1 MKTVK
6 GEGVIWMEK
15 WVLETKDLTKKFNK
29 QIAVDSINLHVPKGK
44 IYGLLGRN
52 GAGKTTT
59 LRMIMGLVKQTSG
72 EVQIFGKELK
82 HNEKEIYPR
91 IGSIIETPGFYQN
104 LTGRENLE
112 ILARLRGV
120 HRSDAIEYALS
131 RVGLHKETKKIVS
144 QYSLG
149 MKQRLGIAAA
159 ILHEPELLI
168 LDEPINGLD
177 PIGIQEMRN
186 FLLDLCEE
194 SHVTI
199 VISSH
204 ILSEIEQLAD
214 NIGIIHDG
222 KLLEEITIE
231 ELRKRN
237 RKYIEFQVS
246 DEKKA
251 VLIMEK
257 DFGIDD
263 YEVHEKGNIRIYS
276 HLSQRGKINKALVE
290 NHIEVLKIIMSEDNL
305 EDYFVKL
312 IGGGT
317 IG

>member
-1 MKTVK
+1 
-6 GEGVIWMEK
+6 MEN
-15 WVLETKDLTKKFNK
+15 WILETKALTRKFDK
-29 QIAVDSINLHVPKGK
+29 QIAVDSINLHVPKGQ

-59 LRMIMGLVKQTSG
+59 LRMIMGLVKPTSG
-72 EVQIFGKELK
+72 EIEIFGKDLMK
-82 HNEKEIYPR
+82 NRKEIYPR
-91 IGSIIETPGFYQN
+91 IGSIIENPGFYQN
-104 LTGRENLE
+104 LTGSENLK

-131 RVGLHKETKKIVS
+131 TVGLDKEPEKIVS

-159 ILHEPELLI
+159 IMHEPELLI

-186 FLLDLCEE
+186 FLVKLCKEN
-194 SHVTI
+194 HVTI

-214 NIGIIHDG
+214 NIGVIHDG
-222 KLLEEITIE
+222 KLLEEVSIE

-237 RKYIEFQVS
+237 RKYLEFQVS
-246 DEKKA
+246 NENKA
-251 VLIMEK
+251 VMLIEK
-257 DFGIDD
+257 HFNITD

-276 HLSQRGKINKALVE
+276 HLGEQGKLNKVFVE
-290 NHIEVLKIIMSEDNL
+290 NDIEVLKIIMSEDNL
-305 EDYFVKL
+305 EDYFIKL

>member
-1 MKTVK
+1 MQD
-6 GEGVIWMEK
+6 
-15 WVLETKDLTKKFNK
+15 WVLETKDLTRKFDE
-29 QIAVDSINLHVPKGK
+29 QVAVDGINLHVPKGS

-59 LRMIMGLVKQTSG
+59 LRMIMNLVKPTSG
-72 EVQIFGKELK
+72 EIEVFGKKLNG
-82 HNEKEIYPR
+82 NEKQIYPR

-104 LTGRENLE
+104 LTGRENLA
-112 ILARLRGV
+112 ILARLRGI

-131 RVGLHKETKKIVS
+131 RVGLDKEPRKIVS

-159 ILHEPELLI
+159 IMHEPELLI

-177 PIGIQEMRN
+177 PIGIQEMRS
-186 FLLDLCEE
+186 FLENLCKEK
-194 SHVTI
+194 HVTI

-204 ILSEIEQLAD
+204 ILTEIEQLAD
-214 NIGIIHDG
+214 FIGIIHEG

-231 ELRKRN
+231 DLRKRN

-246 DEKKA
+246 NENKA
-251 VLIMEK
+251 VMLIEK
-257 DFGIDD
+257 HFNIND
-263 YEVHEKGNIRIYS
+263 YEVREKGNIRVYS
-276 HLSQRGKINKALVE
+276 HLGQQGQINKMFVE
-290 NHIEVLKIIMSEDNL
+290 NDIEVLKINMSEDRL
-305 EDYFVKL
+305 EDYFVNL

-317 IG
+317 IA

>member
-1 MKTVK
+1 MQNY
-6 GEGVIWMEK
+6 
-15 WVLETKDLTKKFNK
+15 VLETKALTRKYGS
-29 QIAVDSINLHVPKGK
+29 QTAVNTINLHVPKGH

-59 LRMIMGLVKQTSG
+59 IRMIMGLVKPTSG
-72 EVQIFGKELK
+72 EIEIFGKSL
-82 HNEKEIYPR
+82 EKNAKQIYSR
-91 IGSIIETPGFYQN
+91 IGSIIEMPGFYQN
-104 LTGRENLE
+104 LTGSENLAV
-112 ILARLRGV
+112 LARLRGI
-120 HRSDAIEYALS
+120 HRSDAIQYALS
-131 RVGLHKETKKIVS
+131 RVGLDKEPRKIVS

-159 ILHEPELLI
+159 IMHEPELLI

-186 FLLDLCEE
+186 FLKSLCEE
-194 SHVTI
+194 EHVTI

-214 NIGIIHDG
+214 HIGIIHEG
-222 KLLEEITIE
+222 KLLEETTIQE
-231 ELRKRN
+231 INKRN
-237 RKYIEFQVS
+237 RKYLEFQVS
-246 DEKKA
+246 NENKA
-251 VLIMEK
+251 AMLLEQQFNI
-257 DFGIDD
+257 FD

-276 HLSQRGKINKALVE
+276 HLGEQGKLNRAFVE
-290 NHIEVLKIIMSEDNL
+290 NSIEVSKIVMSEDNL

-317 IG
+317 IA

>member
-1 MKTVK
+1 M
-6 GEGVIWMEK
+6 GN
-15 WVLETKDLTKKFNK
+15 WVLETKELTRKFGN
-29 QIAVDSINLHVPKGK
+29 QTAVNNINIHVPKGK

-59 LRMIMGLVKQTSG
+59 LRMIMGLIKPTSG
-72 EVQIFGKELK
+72 EIEVFGQNLLQNK
-82 HNEKEIYPR
+82 KEIYPR
-91 IGSIIETPGFYQN
+91 IGSIIENPGFYQN
-104 LTGRENLE
+104 LTGKENLK
-112 ILARLRGV
+112 ILAKLRGI
-120 HRSDAIEYALS
+120 HRLDAIEYALS
-131 RVGLHKETKKIVS
+131 VVGLDKEVKKKVS

-159 ILHEPELLI
+159 IMHEPELLI

-186 FLLDLCEE
+186 FLVRLCEE

-214 NIGIIHDG
+214 YIGVIHDG
-222 KLLEEITIE
+222 KLLEEVSIQ

-237 RKYIEFQVS
+237 RKYLEFQVS
-246 DEKKA
+246 NENKATLIIEKYFK
-251 VLIMEK
+251 IT
-257 DFGIDD
+257 D
-263 YEVHEKGNIRIYS
+263 YEVHEGGNIRIYS
-276 HLSQRGKINKALVE
+276 HLGEQGKINQAFVE

-305 EDYFVKL
+305 EDYFIKL
-312 IGGGT
+312 IGGGA

>member
-1 MKTVK
+1 MQ
-6 GEGVIWMEK
+6 K
-15 WVLETKDLTKKFNK
+15 WILETKELTRKFGN
-29 QIAVDSINLHVPKGK
+29 QTAVNAINLHVPKGR

-59 LRMIMGLVKQTSG
+59 LRMIMGLVKPTSG
-72 EVQIFGKELK
+72 EIEIFGKNAQQSAK
-82 HNEKEIYPR
+82 QVYTR

-104 LTGRENLE
+104 LTGSENLE
-112 ILARLRGV
+112 ILARLRGI
-120 HRSDAIEYALS
+120 HRSDAVQYALS
-131 RVGLHKETKKIVS
+131 RVGLDKEPRKIVS

-159 ILHEPELLI
+159 IMHEPELLI
-168 LDEPINGLD
+168 LDEPTNGLD

-186 FLLDLCEE
+186 FLVSLCEE
-194 SHVTI
+194 KHVTI

-204 ILSEIEQLAD
+204 ILSEIEQLAN
-214 NIGIIHDG
+214 NIGIIHEG
-222 KLLEEITIE
+222 KLLEEITLE

-237 RKYIEFQVS
+237 RKHVEFQVTN
-246 DEKKA
+246 DKKA
-251 VLIMEK
+251 VMLMERH
-257 DFGIDD
+257 FGISD
-263 YEVHEKGNIRIYS
+263 YEVHEKGTIRVYS
-276 HLSQRGKINKALVE
+276 HLGEQGKLNKVFVE
-290 NHIEVLKIIMSEDNL
+290 NDIEVLKINTSEDKL

>member
-1 MKTVK
+1 MHD
-6 GEGVIWMEK
+6 
-15 WVLETKDLTKKFNK
+15 WVLETKVLTRKFDS
-29 QIAVDSINLHVPKGK
+29 QIAVNAVNIHVPKGR

-59 LRMIMGLVKQTSG
+59 LRMIMGLVKPTSG
-72 EVQIFGKELK
+72 EIKIFGKNVQRHAK
-82 HNEKEIYPR
+82 QVYSR
-91 IGSIIETPGFYQN
+91 VGSLIETPGFYQN
-104 LTGRENLE
+104 LTGIENLT

-120 HRSDAIEYALS
+120 HRSDAVQYALS
-131 RVGLHKETKKIVS
+131 RVGLDKEPRKLVS

-159 ILHEPELLI
+159 IMHEPELLI

-186 FLLDLCEE
+186 FLVDLCEE
-194 SHVTI
+194 KNVTI

-204 ILSEIEQLAD
+204 ILNEIEQVAD
-214 NIGIIHDG
+214 HIGVIHKG
-222 KLLEEITIE
+222 MLLEEVAVH

-237 RKYIEFQVS
+237 RKYLEFQVS
-246 DEKKA
+246 NENKA
-251 VLIMEK
+251 ALLLEQHFHIS
-257 DFGIDD
+257 D
-263 YEVHEKGNIRIYS
+263 YEVHEKGNIRVYS
-276 HLSQRGKINKALVE
+276 HLGEQGKLNKVFVE
-290 NHIEVLKIIMSEDNL
+290 NEIEVTKIAMSEDNL